1 MIKVIISQLGSRTR
15 KKTTKTKCLKG
26 ENSLIVRYTFKN
38 YLFKLKYQL
47 FLGGIKKRNTVIGCK
62 KVESFLFVV
71 MCVIITPYSLLTGS
85 LAIEL
90 LRSL

>member
-1 MIKVIISQLGSRTR
+1 MFVQVEVSIISWWD
-15 KKTTKTKCLKG
+15 
-26 ENSLIVRYTFKN
+26 
-38 YLFKLKYQL
+38 
-47 FLGGIKKRNTVIGCK
+47 IKKRKTVIGCK